1 MKNFT
6 ETFVATL
13 KARNEIAPSKDIT
26 AAINNA
32 TRYSAALDQLFGSK
46 AFHAVAGRLIKRCE
60 IAHKNQG
67 QKDEFIAV
75 KVLVKIVGAAVAMS
89 QRNTS
94 TLDPYSKVIVTNLC
108 ELNSMSTKD
117 NLVSLSKSVSYSEL
131 DQAKHIVKHY
141 NCSPSTA
148 STQASSTRM
157 MLEALNICDVIKA
170 KRNDE
175 IAFKDNE
182 CAVYMRALFEK
193 DQKEALKATEK
204 KTARKGKTL
213 KEEQDE
219 QAQAKAQADAELNA
233 VIEQVA
239 AQQ

>member
-6 ETFVATL
+6 EAFVNAL

-32 TRYSAALDQLFGSK
+32 TRFSAALDQLFSAK
-46 AFHAVAGRLIKRCE
+46 AFHLIADKLIKRCE
-60 IAHKNQG
+60 IAHKNTNSN
-67 QKDEFIAV
+67 DFIAV

-94 TLDPYSKVIVTNLC
+94 TLDPYSKVIIENLC

-157 MLEALNICDVIKA
+157 MLEALNVCDVIKA

-213 KEEQDE
+213 KEEQAE

-233 VIEQVA
+233 VIEQVS